1 MVSKALSIFAAAEEL
16 PDAPGIVTDQETLT
30 YAQLAVRVRRVVDWL
45 RAERGEPTRAVAV
58 IAALRPETLIAFYAL
73 FEVGAPVVAIHPR
86 ATAVERSALIASV
99 GVTRVLDETW
109 SDLALPPPA
118 ASTGASGDI
127 ADEQPLAILFT
138 SGTSGAPK
146 GVVLSRR
153 AIHVAALAS
162 AANLGSYPA
171 DRWLL
176 CMPLGHVGGLSV
188 VVRCLVSRKP
198 VVLVPWSGAVVPLLD
213 ALERHAVTLISLV
226 PAMLRRIID
235 EQPNYRFPPSMRA
248 VLLGGDAAS
257 PSLLADAAARA
268 MPVLTTYGMT
278 EACAQVATQRP
289 GEVCSAEA
297 GVGRPLSG
305 VELRFV
311 DGEVQV
317 RGPMLMSGYF
327 PIGGGPSP
335 FIDGGWFPTG
345 DLGEIDA
352 SGRLHLRGR
361 KSDRL
366 ITGGEN
372 VDPLEVERVLA
383 SCPGVASACVFGVPD
398 ERWGQ
403 IIAAALV
410 PTDPGAPPALS
421 SVAAHVAARLAR
433 FKCPSAY
440 AICAAFELNASSK
453 VDRKRTAAAAAGSL
467 ARITR

>member
-1 MVSKALSIFAAAEEL
+1 
-16 PDAPGIVTDQETLT
+16 
-30 YAQLAVRVRRVVDWL
+30 
-45 RAERGEPTRAVAV
+45 
-58 IAALRPETLIAFYAL
+58 
-73 FEVGAPVVAIHPR
+73 
-86 ATAVERSALIASV
+86 
-99 GVTRVLDETW
+99 
-109 SDLALPPPA
+109 
-118 ASTGASGDI
+118 
-127 ADEQPLAILFT
+127 
-138 SGTSGAPK
+138 
-146 GVVLSRR
+146 VVLSRR

-162 AANLGSYPA
+162 AANLGWYPA

-188 VVRCLVSRKP
+188 VVRCLIARKP
-198 VVLVPWSGAVVPLLD
+198 VVLVPWSGAVGPLLD

-226 PAMLRRIID
+226 PTMQRRIID
-235 EQPNYRFPPSMRA
+235 EQPTYRFPPSMRA

-289 GEVCSAEA
+289 GEACSVEA
-297 GVGRPLSG
+297 GVGRPLAG
-305 VELRFV
+305 VELRII
-311 DGEVQV
+311 DGEVHI

-327 PIGGGPSP
+327 PVGEGPSP
-335 FIDGGWFPTG
+335 FLDGGWFPTG
-345 DLGEIDA
+345 DLGEIDP

-383 SCPGVASACVFGVPD
+383 TCPGVASACVFGVPD

-410 PTDPGAPPALS
+410 PTDPQEPPALA
-421 SVAAHVAARLAR
+421 SVAAHVTQRLAR

-440 AICAAFELNASSK
+440 AICGEFVVNASSK
-453 VDRKRTAAAAAGSL
+453 VDRKRTAAAVVGSL
-467 ARITR
+467 ARVAR